1 MSMDFMKYLN
11 RIEIMEFIKRY
22 FPAYI
27 GDIRSVSYFDYNGK
41 REFLIN
47 NPSTPFE
54 SCKTSI
60 VTISFFN
67 NIQRYYTTINNK

>member
-1 MSMDFMKYLN
+1 MKYLK

-47 NPSTPFE
+47 NHYIFVVNLKKPT
-54 SCKTSI
+54 
-60 VTISFFN
+60 
-67 NIQRYYTTINNK
+67 

>member
-1 MSMDFMKYLN
+1 MKYLN

-47 NPSTPFE
+47 NHYIFVVNLKKPS
-54 SCKTSI
+54 
-60 VTISFFN
+60 
-67 NIQRYYTTINNK
+67 